1 MKKKLVSA
9 DNISDFL
16 SAGASEIQVD
26 NSMIITSG
34 AKDYLRDKGVK
45 IVYRKQAAAAS
56 TSPVNAK
63 AGQGQSKDLKT
74 VVSKIVSI
82 LRNDLQ
88 VRDAGTVESVTQK
101 VLCGLKRR

>member
-1 MKKKLVSA
+1 MKKKLISA

-16 SAGASEIQVD
+16 TAGANEIQVD

-34 AKDYLRDKGVK
+34 AKDYLRNKGVK
-45 IVYRKQAAAAS
+45 IVYSKQAAACSA
-56 TSPVNAK
+56 SPVNAK
-63 AGQGQSKDLKT
+63 AGRPQDLKA

-88 VRDAGTVESVTQK
+88 VGDAGTVESVTQK